1 LKAYLLNKSGL
12 ILTYFGTKEQHE
24 KHVKERVS
32 SDSFM
37 EDTIIER
44 ILYFPDDMNTVFD
57 NKINCNHIQKQMRT
71 IFANVAKTYEKYA
84 ALKLNQENGFI
95 VLNANVYLMHQ
106 HDKIYDVKITDIYDK
121 ITFPDYY
128 DIEHKKFVK
137 YYFDWLNAIILN
149 PLLNTNPNPNK
160 KLSSKSLEYLG
171 DSIIPIYETN
181 L

>member
-1 LKAYLLNKSGL
+1 
-12 ILTYFGTKEQHE
+12 
-24 KHVKERVS
+24 
-32 SDSFM
+32 
-37 EDTIIER
+37 
-44 ILYFPDDMNTVFD
+44 MNTVFD

-137 YYFDWLNAIILN
+137 YYFNWLNAIILN
-149 PLLNTNPNPNK
+149 PLLNTNPNK